1 MRKFLLTWLIALCA
15 VPAFAVEFTS
25 GDFKANIYGL
35 LLGDAFYTYSSDT
48 FQSVAPEFGSMAFVG
63 TSNIGVRMSYQNVS
77 GTFEAGLF
85 DPVRKFYLTYNIGGK
100 DDHYVLVGRD
110 NNLAFY
116 YLGQMSNDTQGLID
130 YGTMSIRRKMQLRY
144 GINGFE
150 LAVIIPYINFGVADD
165 NAYTSELNYIE
176 NNNIT
181 ASIKTLN
188 YMINSLPRVEA
199 AYTFKG
205 NNHNMKVY
213 ASYAAYAYKSNTI
226 TYFKDKN
233 NQDAA
238 LDSFDKVAHNFSVG
252 FGGQIDIG
260 KSFIQLTGYF
270 GQNLYL
276 SSSIGGYFADSS
288 FLNPVSLAYNAA
300 NGRYTIDIKNIYSAG
315 GGVGYGYKGL
325 DGKLVTQV
333 GVGYSANFADHF
345 ATTDQNVGAYL
356 NLQYYFND
364 WFSILPELV
373 FLKNI
378 AGQSE
383 GFSITA
389 GAMAILAF

>member
-150 LAVIIPYINFGVADD
+150 LAIIIPYINFGVADD
-165 NAYTSELNYIE
+165 NAYTGSLAYGNAATGGVID
-176 NNNIT
+176 T
-181 ASIKTLN
+181 RD

-213 ASYAAYAYKSNTI
+213 ASYGAYVYQNETASAAI
-226 TYFKDKN
+226 
-233 NQDAA
+233 
-238 LDSFDKVAHNFSVG
+238 DSFDKVAHNFSVG